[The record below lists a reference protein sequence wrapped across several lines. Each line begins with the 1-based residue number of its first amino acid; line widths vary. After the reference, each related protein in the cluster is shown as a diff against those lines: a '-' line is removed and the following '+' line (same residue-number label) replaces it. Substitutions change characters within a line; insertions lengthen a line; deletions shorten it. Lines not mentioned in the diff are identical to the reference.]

1 MRLGR
6 IATRE
11 PLAREQTTKEKI
23 IKEKTNRDLRPPVR
37 SLRIGRCEGSCRVAA
52 ADERSRVAP
61 SPGVVKRFSVAV
73 DNCHPRF
80 AAGAVKA
87 DSRAQRGRSEAET
100 SHLLSSPHGSLFT
113 SERAR
118 RVVYRSLG
126 QHRDQNSEQT
136 IGDAAE
142 GAAMSMATLPKSL
155 VVGAASWIVLK
166 ADTTPVIR
174 RLAQSV
180 VTGVPHLHKRLGAAL
195 AAPRRH
201 GRRACPETQSAII
214 AVGQRPRGLSEHRG
228 EDFSPDA
235 W

>member
-87 DSRAQRGRSEAET
+87 DSRAQRGRSEAERLEGDNADRTMESDGPPNRAGFERQCCRRSNTANHGGTGLRSPPSSVRPGARST
-100 SHLLSSPHGSLFT
+100 SVRSKTAWRERPRSVAAAVIGTPVRSRGRSRHGTCF
-113 SERAR
+113 ERAGTRLSNAGGKER
-118 RVVYRSLG
+118 RPLG
-126 QHRDQNSEQT
+126 PS
-136 IGDAAE
+136 
-142 GAAMSMATLPKSL
+142 S
-155 VVGAASWIVLK
+155 
-166 ADTTPVIR
+166 
-174 RLAQSV
+174 
-180 VTGVPHLHKRLGAAL
+180 TGCSR
-195 AAPRRH
+195 
-201 GRRACPETQSAII
+201 
-214 AVGQRPRGLSEHRG
+214 
-228 EDFSPDA
+228 
-235 W
+235 